1 MQKQV
6 IFDAQNKDKTLQKYG
21 FCQQK
26 LFCDDVVYHI
36 REIDKGVTDNAL
48 FIRDHDGLLR
58 NFIELDFG
66 CLYVVK
72 QFSKESGNYPAG
84 LKWLSGFDIEKARDE
99 INVSAG
105 LVAAM
110 LAGELDRDFSFSIS
124 HNNDSGKS
132 FVSLGYNLLT
142 KKVIYLPKIGGS
154 FGDSEDQMGSFLR
167 LVKNVSSVPKEVI
180 KFSIRK
186 EHFDW
191 IFSQSKLGN
200 LTVVSA

>member
-6 IFDAQNKDKTLQKYG
+6 IFDAQNKGKTLQKDG

-26 LFCDDVVYHI
+26 LFCDDVLYHI

-72 QFSKESGNYPAG
+72 QFSKESGDYPVG
-84 LKWLSGFDIEKARDE
+84 LKWLSGFDIERARDE
-99 INVSAG
+99 INASAE

-110 LAGELDRDFSFSIS
+110 ISGELDGDFSSSIS
-124 HNNDSGKS
+124 HNDDSGKN

-142 KKVIYLPKIGGS
+142 KKITYLPKIGSS
-154 FGDSEDQMGSFLR
+154 FGDSEDQIGSFLR
-167 LVKNVSSVPKEVI
+167 MVKNVSLVPKEVI

-186 EHFDW
+186 ENFDW
-191 IFSQSKLGN
+191 IFHHAKLGN
-200 LTVVSA
+200 LTITSA

>member
-6 IFDAQNKDKTLQKYG
+6 IFDAQNKGKTLQKDG

-26 LFCDDVVYHI
+26 LFCDDVLYHI

-72 QFSKESGNYPAG
+72 QFSKESGDYPVG
-84 LKWLSGFDIEKARDE
+84 LKWLSGFDIERARDE
-99 INVSAG
+99 INASAE

-110 LAGELDRDFSFSIS
+110 ISGELDGDFSSSIS
-124 HNNDSGKS
+124 HNDDSGKN

-142 KKVIYLPKIGGS
+142 KKITYLPKIGSS
-154 FGDSEDQMGSFLR
+154 FGDSEDQIGSFLR

-186 EHFDW
+186 ENFDW
-191 IFSQSKLGN
+191 IFHHATLGN
-200 LTVVSA
+200 MTIITA

>member
-6 IFDAQNKDKTLQKYG
+6 IFDAQNKGKTLQKDG

-26 LFCDDVVYHI
+26 LFCDDVLYHI

-72 QFSKESGNYPAG
+72 QFSKESGDYPVG
-84 LKWLSGFDIEKARDE
+84 LKWLSGFDIERARDE
-99 INVSAG
+99 INASAE

-110 LAGELDRDFSFSIS
+110 ISGELDGDFSSSIS
-124 HNNDSGKS
+124 HNDDSGKN

-142 KKVIYLPKIGGS
+142 KKIIYLPKIGSS
-154 FGDSEDQMGSFLR
+154 FGDSEDQIGSFLR
-167 LVKNVSSVPKEVI
+167 LVKNLSSVPKEVI

-186 EHFDW
+186 ENFDW
-191 IFSQSKLGN
+191 IFHHAKLGN
-200 LTVVSA
+200 LTIISA

>member
-6 IFDAQNKDKTLQKYG
+6 IFDAQNKGKTLQKDG

-26 LFCDDVVYHI
+26 LFCDDVLYHI
-36 REIDKGVTDNAL
+36 REIDKGETDNAL

-72 QFSKESGNYPAG
+72 QLSKESGKYPVE

-99 INVSAG
+99 INASAE

-110 LAGELDRDFSFSIS
+110 LAGELDGDFSSSVS

-142 KKVIYLPKIGGS
+142 KKVTYLPKIGSS
-154 FGDSEDQMGSFLR
+154 FGDREDQMGSFLR
-167 LVKNVSSVPKEVI
+167 LVKNVSSIPKEVI

-191 IFSQSKLGN
+191 IFSQSRLGN
-200 LTVVSA
+200 LTVVSV

>member
-6 IFDAQNKDKTLQKYG
+6 IFNAQNKEKTLRKDG

-26 LFCDDVVYHI
+26 LFCDDVLYHI
-36 REIDKGVTDNAL
+36 REIDKGEADNAL

-72 QFSKESGNYPAG
+72 QFSKESGKYPVE

-99 INVSAG
+99 INASAE

-110 LAGELDRDFSFSIS
+110 LAGELDGDFSSS
-124 HNNDSGKS
+124 VNDSGKS

-142 KKVIYLPKIGGS
+142 KKMTYLPKIGSS

-167 LVKNVSSVPKEVI
+167 LVKNVSSIPKEVI

-191 IFSQSKLGN
+191 IFSQSRLGN